1 MRLVDDGLREQL
13 LFGEHAQRS
22 GCQGSAHCRRRVLD
36 NWTGDVQDQA
46 GVRVEERGRC
56 VRCNDYVE

>member
-1 MRLVDDGLREQL
+1 MKLVDHGLGEQL

-22 GCQGSAHCRRRVLD
+22 GCQGSAHCCRCVLD
-36 NWTGDVQDQA
+36 NWTGDVQHQA

-56 VRCNDYVE
+56 VRCNDNAE